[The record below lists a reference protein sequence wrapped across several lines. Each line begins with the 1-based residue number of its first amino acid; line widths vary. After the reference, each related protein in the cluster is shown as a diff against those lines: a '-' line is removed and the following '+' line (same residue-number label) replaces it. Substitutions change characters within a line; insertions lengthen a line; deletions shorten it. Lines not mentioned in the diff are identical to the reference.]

1 MHHIVA
7 SRRLS
12 AFVSPGFLACGECV
26 YDSRWL
32 VLIHV
37 GGFLQTK
44 CSVMGVQVIP
54 EQLMTR
60 ADKGMIRG
68 NRQIFN
74 IRSMMIDRIKFSPM
88 AGDHNTA
95 KWPIF

>member
-1 MHHIVA
+1 
-7 SRRLS
+7 
-12 AFVSPGFLACGECV
+12 
-26 YDSRWL
+26 
-32 VLIHV
+32 
-37 GGFLQTK
+37 
-44 CSVMGVQVIP
+44 MGVQVIP